1 MESNGNSKEE
11 KLQQEE
17 MVEENTSTAPEEY
30 QDAETGGD
38 APQATDDEMKKVKAE
53 LEEAQDRLLRLQAE
67 IANIQKRN
75 AKERQDAAKYRSQNL
90 AQELLPVVDSLEQAL
105 AIEVEDEKAANLKKG
120 VEMVYNIM
128 MEALKREG
136 IESLDPLHEPFDPN
150 FHQAIQIQPLEEG
163 QAADTVVN
171 VVQKGYVLKDRV
183 LRPAMVIVAQ

>member
-11 KLQQEE
+11 KLQQKDL
-17 MVEENTSTAPEEY
+17 VEEASIAPEEN
-30 QDAETGGD
+30 QDAELGGD
-38 APQATDDEMKKVKAE
+38 APQTTDDEMTRLKVE
-53 LEEAQDRLLRLQAE
+53 LEETQDRLLRVQAE

-75 AKERQDAAKYRSQNL
+75 AKERQDAAKYRSQALGN
-90 AQELLPVVDSLEQAL
+90 ELLPVVDSLEQAL

-136 IESLDPLHEPFDPN
+136 IEAINPLNEPFDPN

-171 VVQKGYVLKDRV
+171 VVQKGYVLNDRV